1 MQITDHRSCLKVSR
15 QANGEPEIFLSLQ
28 GEGHSL
34 GTTSVFLRL
43 ATCNLACSWCD
54 TKYTWDWQNFSYK
67 DEVAELPLVD
77 VEQEIRTRG
86 CRHLVITGGEPM
98 LQQKGLVPLIES
110 LARNKY
116 TFEIETNG
124 TIMPEPSLVKHIDQW
139 NVSPKL
145 ANSGNAAHA
154 REIPQAIDYFANLS
168 NAYFKFVI
176 VEQSDAKEVGNLVNK
191 YNLPPSRVMLMP
203 EGRTPEM
210 LQERSLW
217 LSSICANEGYR
228 FTPRLHIMLWGD
240 RRGT

>member
-1 MQITDHRSCLKVSR
+1 
-15 QANGEPEIFLSLQ
+15 
-28 GEGHSL
+28 
-34 GTTSVFLRL
+34 
-43 ATCNLACSWCD
+43 
-54 TKYTWDWQNFSYK
+54 
-67 DEVAELPLVD
+67 
-77 VEQEIRTRG
+77 
-86 CRHLVITGGEPM
+86 M

-110 LARNKY
+110 LARNEY

-154 REIPQAIDYFANLS
+154 REIPQAIDYFANLP

-210 LQERSLW
+210 LQERSRW
-217 LSSICANEGYR
+217 LSSICANEGYW